1 MVSETAI
8 RVPRQRVRSNAH
20 TRSVEL
26 GINDIAASLQEQL
39 GQALLSVIVGR
50 DARTVARWV
59 NGEVQP
65 HQASE
70 QRLRDA
76 FQIMSLLTSVDAAP
90 VARAWFMGMNPQ
102 LNDATP
108 AEVLADGRARE
119 VLAAARAFINAG

>member
-1 MVSETAI
+1 MTDTAI
-8 RVPRQRVRSNAH
+8 RVPRQRVKKDAH
-20 TRSVEL
+20 AQSVEL
-26 GINDIAASLQEQL
+26 SISDVAASLQEQL

-50 DARTVARWV
+50 DTRTVARWV
-59 NGEVQP
+59 SGAVQP
-65 HQASE
+65 PQASE

-76 FQIMSLLTSVDAAP
+76 FQIMTLLRTADAAP

-102 LNDATP
+102 LGDETP